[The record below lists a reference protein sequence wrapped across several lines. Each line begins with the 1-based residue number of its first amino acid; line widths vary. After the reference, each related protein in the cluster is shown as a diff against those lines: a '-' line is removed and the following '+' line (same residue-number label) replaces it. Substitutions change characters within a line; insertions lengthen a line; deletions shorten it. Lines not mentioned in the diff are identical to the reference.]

1 MYAYA
6 QSRAL
11 VCVCVWKDCKLCK
24 FASFPLA
31 SSHKRSLKVVDI
43 LILGDYSLVV
53 SFVFS
58 APFMR

>member
-1 MYAYA
+1 MIVFYVI
-6 QSRAL
+6 R
-11 VCVCVWKDCKLCK
+11 
-24 FASFPLA
+24 FADSPFFIGLFGA
-31 SSHKRSLKVVDI
+31 GARSLKVVDI

>member
-1 MYAYA
+1 MLS
-6 QSRAL
+6 QSVRAN
-11 VCVCVWKDCKLCK
+11 VV
-24 FASFPLA
+24 FGAGA
-31 SSHKRSLKVVDI
+31 RGLKVVDI

>member
-1 MYAYA
+1 MGSEMCIRDRFGAGA
-6 QSRAL
+6 RG
-11 VCVCVWKDCKLCK
+11 
-24 FASFPLA
+24 
-31 SSHKRSLKVVDI
+31 LKVVDI

>member
-1 MYAYA
+1 MIVFYVIRFADSLFFYK
-6 QSRAL
+6 
-11 VCVCVWKDCKLCK
+11 VCLELERG
-24 FASFPLA
+24 AE
-31 SSHKRSLKVVDI
+31 VVDI

>member
-1 MYAYA
+1 MIVFYVI
-6 QSRAL
+6 R
-11 VCVCVWKDCKLCK
+11 
-24 FASFPLA
+24 FADSPFFIRSGA
-31 SSHKRSLKVVDI
+31 GARSLKVVDI